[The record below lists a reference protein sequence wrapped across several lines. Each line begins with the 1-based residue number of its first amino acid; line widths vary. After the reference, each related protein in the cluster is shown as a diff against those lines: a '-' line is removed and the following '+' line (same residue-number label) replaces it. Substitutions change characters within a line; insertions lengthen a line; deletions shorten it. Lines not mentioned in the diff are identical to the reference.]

1 MIALG
6 ANFLAFYH
14 GAIFIERSGI
24 FSGVTVFLF
33 TALAGTFA
41 SSKLEMWLDSLM
53 SRAFNRT
60 GDNNARHPADG
71 TLYGRSG
78 FDLTSGR
85 LYLRQAFTRN
95 PAGHRTAQSLLVLLL
110 FLACSI
116 GYLSAGPPAVA
127 AETFAQR
134 YQDYQN
140 TVNAGKAALAKKEYP
155 TAIAKYS
162 TAIEASPFTAAHYY
176 DRGIAW
182 FKSGEAKK
190 AVEDFDRALLLDPRL
205 GTAYSFRGLARMQGG
220 DYEGALK
227 DYQQA
232 LAFNPKDP
240 SVHNNL
246 AWLSATAPAG
256 KPRDGIKALEHA
268 VRAAELSNEKNS
280 EILDTLARAYFING
294 KKAEAIEA
302 EQKALRLEPGNKEF
316 AENLKQYE
324 AGGK

>member
-1 MIALG
+1 MITLS
-6 ANFLAFYH
+6 ANFLAFYL
-14 GAIFIERSGI
+14 GAIFIEHSGI
-24 FSGVTVFLF
+24 FSGVTVFLL
-33 TALAGTFA
+33 TALAGTIA
-41 SSKLEMWLDSLM
+41 SSKLEKCLSSLM
-53 SRAFNRT
+53 TRAFKRI
-60 GDNNARHPADG
+60 GDNNAPHPADE

-85 LYLRQAFTRN
+85 LNLRQAFSLK
-95 PAGHRTAQSLLVLLL
+95 PAGHRTAQPLLVLLF

-116 GYLSAGPPAVA
+116 GYLIAGPPAVA

-140 TVNAGKAALAKKEYP
+140 TVNAGKAALAKKDYP
-155 TAIAKYS
+155 TAIAQYS
-162 TAIEASPFTAAHYY
+162 TVIRASPFTAAHYH

-182 FKSGEAKK
+182 FKNGEAKK
-190 AVEDFDRALLLDPRL
+190 AVEDFDRALLLDLRL
-205 GTAYSFRGLARMQGG
+205 GAAYSYRGLARLQGG
-220 DYEGALK
+220 DYTGAWQ

-246 AWLSATAPAG
+246 AWLYATAPAG
-256 KPRDGIKALEHA
+256 KLRDGIKALEHA
-268 VRAAELSNEKNS
+268 VRAAELSNEKNA
-280 EILDTLARAYFING
+280 EILDTLARAYFVNG

-302 EQKALRLEPGNKEF
+302 EQKALRLEPGSREF
-316 AENLKQYE
+316 TENLKQYE

>member
-1 MIALG
+1 MISLS
-6 ANFLAFYH
+6 ANFLAFYL
-14 GAIFIERSGI
+14 GAIFIEHSGI
-24 FSGVTVFLF
+24 FSRVTVFLL
-33 TALAGTFA
+33 TALIGTIAG
-41 SSKLEMWLDSLM
+41 SKLEMWLSFLM
-53 SRAFNRT
+53 TRAFNRI
-60 GDNNARHPADG
+60 GDNNALHPADE

-95 PAGHRTAQSLLVLLL
+95 LAGHRTAQPFLVLFF

-116 GYLSAGPPAVA
+116 GYLIAGPPAVA
-127 AETFAQR
+127 AETFAQH
-134 YQDYQN
+134 YQAYQE
-140 TVNAGKAALAKKEYP
+140 TVAAGKKALAKKDYP
-155 TAIAKYS
+155 TAITRYS

-182 FKSGEAKK
+182 FKSGETKK
-190 AVEDFDRALLLDPRL
+190 ALEDFDRALLLDPRL
-205 GTAYSFRGLARMQGG
+205 GAAYSYRGMARLKGG

-232 LAFNPKDP
+232 LGLNPRDP

-246 AWLSATAPAG
+246 AWLYATAPAG
-256 KPRDGIKALEHA
+256 KLRDGIKALEHA
-268 VRAAELSNEKNS
+268 ARAAELSNEKNA

-302 EQKALRLEPGNKEF
+302 EQNALRLEPANGEF
-316 AENLKQYE
+316 TENLKQYE